1 MIERGQNIWTIAQV
15 KSIASS
21 VENQDVSARAVSSVL
36 KNQFNMSFRKMK
48 RVPIQA
54 NQPRATVLR

>member
-1 MIERGQNIWTIAQV
+1 MIEKGQNIWTVSQV

-21 VENQDVSARAVSSVL
+21 VENQEVSSRAVSSVL

-48 RVPIQA
+48 RVPI
-54 NQPRATVLR
+54 